1 LSVWSNQK
9 IRHANP
15 GGLCGE
21 PMERPEAIALIRA
34 MLDRDLPHQQF
45 VSLAAAQ
52 RMAEAFTVVF
62 ETKYVGVKSG
72 YTFRVEPASGAV
84 KLVVRK

>member
-1 LSVWSNQK
+1 
-9 IRHANP
+9 
-15 GGLCGE
+15 
-21 PMERPEAIALIRA
+21 MERSEAIALMRA

-45 VSLAAAQ
+45 ASLAAAQ
-52 RMAEAFTVVF
+52 RMAEAFTIVF

-84 KLVVRK
+84 KLVVRKNSSP